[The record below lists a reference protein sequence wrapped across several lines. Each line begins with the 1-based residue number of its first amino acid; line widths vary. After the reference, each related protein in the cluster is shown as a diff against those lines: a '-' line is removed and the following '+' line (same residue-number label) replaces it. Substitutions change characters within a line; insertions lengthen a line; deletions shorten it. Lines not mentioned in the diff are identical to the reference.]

1 MYKSRLQEIDELKSK
16 IDDYRQLSENVLN
29 QIKAYFKISFTYS
42 SRGSVEGWYSTF
54 LQFYFRNGFGITK
67 RIFKDYR
74 KVNVSPNC

>member
-42 SRGSVEGWYSTF
+42 SRGSVEG
-54 LQFYFRNGFGITK
+54 
-67 RIFKDYR
+67 
-74 KVNVSPNC
+74 